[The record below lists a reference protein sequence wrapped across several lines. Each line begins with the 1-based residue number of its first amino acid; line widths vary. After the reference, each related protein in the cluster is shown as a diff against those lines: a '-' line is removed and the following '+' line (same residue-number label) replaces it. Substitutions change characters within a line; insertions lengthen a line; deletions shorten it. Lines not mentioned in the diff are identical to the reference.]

1 MANTKKDKLTK
12 SPRLNVMLFNMGIYS
27 QYDVINH
34 LPRRYENFALTR
46 ESDLEDKERVV
57 IYGHLVSSPRLVRAR
72 NIKIVTF
79 EFMSEKK
86 HYFKVVAFN
95 REFLTNN
102 LKINENVVEIGP
114 GKGEISDT
122 IARRVNH
129 LTCIEIDRE
138 LEPFINV
145 LKDKH
150 DNVDVIY
157 GSALNVFIPECD
169 KIISALPYSITEPF
183 IEKLLRCKFNEA
195 ILIVGKR
202 FADNVIARNH
212 NKLALLT
219 NSFFTVDKIM
229 DIGPD
234 AFDPAPRVMSSMI
247 RLTPIVREELHH
259 SFRRFMFRELFFNR
273 DRKLKNNLMEALIS
287 FVALHDQKM
296 TKKESKA
303 IIEGYN
309 LPKEMLNKRIENLN
323 NEEYEMLYNALN

>member
-1 MANTKKDKLTK
+1 MESEFENDINYLDQHFLIDK
-12 SPRLNVMLFNMGIYS
+12 S
-27 QYDVINH
+27 VIN
-34 LPRRYENFALTR
+34 ALI
-46 ESDLEDKERVV
+46 D
-57 IYGHLVSSPRLVRAR
+57 SS
-72 NIKIVTF
+72 
-79 EFMSEKK
+79 S
-86 HYFKVVAFN
+86 
-95 REFLTNN
+95 

-114 GKGEISDT
+114 GKGQISDT

-129 LTCIEIDRE
+129 LTCIEIDRD

-183 IEKLLRCKFNEA
+183 IEKLIRCDFKEA

-202 FADNVIARNH
+202 FADNVVERKH

-219 NSFFTVDKIM
+219 NSFFVTEKIM

-247 RLTPIVREELHH
+247 RITKINREDLHH
-259 SFRRFMFRELFFNR
+259 SFKKFIFRELFFNR
-273 DRKLKNNLMEALIS
+273 DRKLKNNLMEALIE
-287 FVALHDQKM
+287 FVKLHDQKL

-303 IIEGYN
+303 IIDGYG
-309 LPKEMLNKRIENLN
+309 LPKEMMNKKMENLS
-323 NEEYEMLYNALN
+323 NEEYELLYNALK

>member
-1 MANTKKDKLTK
+1 MDNDFENDIKYLDQHFLVDK
-12 SPRLNVMLFNMGIYS
+12 S
-27 QYDVINH
+27 VIN
-34 LPRRYENFALTR
+34 ALIDA
-46 ESDLEDKERVV
+46 S
-57 IYGHLVSSPRLVRAR
+57 
-72 NIKIVTF
+72 
-79 EFMSEKK
+79 
-86 HYFKVVAFN
+86 
-95 REFLTNN
+95 N

-114 GKGEISDT
+114 GKGQISDT

-157 GSALNVFIPECD
+157 GSALNVYIPECD

-183 IEKLLRCKFNEA
+183 IEKLIRCDCKEA

-202 FADNVIARNH
+202 FADNVVEKKH

-219 NSFFTVDKIM
+219 NSFFVTEKIM

-234 AFDPAPRVMSSMI
+234 AFEPAPRVMSSMI
-247 RLTPIVREELHH
+247 KITKINRNDLHH
-259 SFRRFMFRELFFNR
+259 SFKKFIFRELFFNR
-273 DRKLKNNLMEALIS
+273 DRKLKNNLMEALS
-287 FVALHDQKM
+287 EFVKLHDQKL
-296 TKKESKA
+296 TKIESKA

-309 LPKEMLNKRIENLN
+309 LPKEMLNKKIENLS
-323 NEEYEMLYNALN
+323 NEEYELLYNALK